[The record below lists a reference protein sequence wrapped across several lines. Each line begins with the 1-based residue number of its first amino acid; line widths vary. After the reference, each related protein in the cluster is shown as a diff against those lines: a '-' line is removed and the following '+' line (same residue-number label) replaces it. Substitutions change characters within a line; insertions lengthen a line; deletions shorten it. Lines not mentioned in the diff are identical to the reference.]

1 VTSTLRTSSPR
12 TAERRGLLL
21 AFAVF
26 GSFWGAWS
34 ATLPA
39 VRTQA
44 HLSDGQLGI
53 GLAAIAF
60 SAVPVMPFAGRLVD
74 RFGARRALPA
84 AMFLFALVLP
94 LAAFAHSLAALVPA
108 LVLLG
113 LATGGL
119 DVIANTAV
127 AAWERVE
134 GDRLMSVAHGA
145 FSVGVLVG
153 SASAG
158 LARQAGAG
166 PLPILGTVTVLVL
179 VVVAGQPAYRQADQ
193 HEVAGT
199 RAGLSAVLL
208 AIGLLSAGAFLCEDA
223 IGSWSAASRRRASSV
238 RGRSA
243 GSTRDHSPSAPNC
256 AASSSGYRGGRSSDR
271 PSATKTSPSPD
282 TRRWKAA
289 YAGSTSS
296 QASRS

>member
-1 VTSTLRTSSPR
+1 MTSTLRSSSPR

-94 LAAFAHSLAALVPA
+94 LAAFAHSLA
-108 LVLLG
+108 
-113 LATGGL
+113 
-119 DVIANTAV
+119 
-127 AAWERVE
+127 
-134 GDRLMSVAHGA
+134 
-145 FSVGVLVG
+145 VLVYPNTF
-153 SASAG
+153 
-158 LARQAGAG
+158 L
-166 PLPILGTVTVLVL
+166 L
-179 VVVAGQPAYRQADQ
+179 
-193 HEVAGT
+193 
-199 RAGLSAVLL
+199 AVLFWISCILL
-208 AIGLLSAGAFLCEDA
+208 ASLLNVLIAILFISLNAFC
-223 IGSWSAASRRRASSV
+223 
-238 RGRSA
+238 
-243 GSTRDHSPSAPNC
+243 
-256 AASSSGYRGGRSSDR
+256 
-271 PSATKTSPSPD
+271 
-282 TRRWKAA
+282 
-289 YAGSTSS
+289 
-296 QASRS
+296 